1 MRKRIYQPEEK
12 DQIFYE
18 IQEAQEEI
26 KRLKAKPYLS
36 EWEYQDLQMAQAK
49 LRTLRS
55 M

>member
-1 MRKRIYQPEEK
+1 MKRVYTPKEK

-18 IQEAQEEI
+18 IQEAQAEI

-36 EWEYQDLQMAQAK
+36 EMEYRSLQMAQEK
-49 LRTLRS
+49 LRMLRS

>member
-1 MRKRIYQPEEK
+1 MKRLYRPEDK

-18 IQEAQEEI
+18 IQEAQAEI

-36 EWEYQDLQMAQAK
+36 EMEYHSLQMAQQK
-49 LRTLRS
+49 LRMLRS